1 MEKRARFEE
10 SEGIDLNPVREPAK
24 LVSTDGWVICP
35 VCKMMKLLR
44 LPPDGKVKA
53 YAYCRHCKR
62 ERFLNID
69 LSLSQ

>member
-1 MEKRARFEE
+1 M
-10 SEGIDLNPVREPAK
+10 NPVREPAK
-24 LVSTDGWVICP
+24 LVSTDGWVTCP

>member
-1 MEKRARFEE
+1 M
-10 SEGIDLNPVREPAK
+10 NPVREPAK